1 MYEVN
6 MSEEVKRIIV
16 VTGGSRGI
24 GRSICLSFAGKDT
37 QIYFNYYSPD
47 PDAEAVFAAET
58 EKLVAQKGGIA
69 KGIFANVSAETDVAK
84 FFEQIMNESGRVDV
98 LVNNAGI
105 TRDGFIVRMKEK
117 DWDDVLDI
125 NLKGAFFCIK
135 IVSKIMM
142 KQRSGAIINMASVV
156 GVTGNAGQANYSASK
171 AGLIGLTKST
181 AKELASRGI
190 TVNAI
195 APGFIETDMTAVLPE
210 EIKKEMLSQVPLG
223 RAGKPEDVAAV
234 AAFLASEAARYITG
248 QVIHVSGGM
257 YT

>member
-1 MYEVN
+1 
-6 MSEEVKRIIV
+6 
-16 VTGGSRGI
+16 
-24 GRSICLSFAGKDT
+24 
-37 QIYFNYYSPD
+37 
-47 PDAEAVFAAET
+47 
-58 EKLVAQKGGIA
+58 
-69 KGIFANVSAETDVAK
+69 
-84 FFEQIMNESGRVDV
+84 
-98 LVNNAGI
+98 
-105 TRDGFIVRMKEK
+105 
-117 DWDDVLDI
+117 
-125 NLKGAFFCIK
+125 
-135 IVSKIMM
+135 
-142 KQRSGAIINMASVV
+142 MASVV

-223 RAGKPEDVAAV
+223 RPGKPEDVAAV
-234 AAFLASEAARYITG
+234 ALFLASEAASYVTG

>member
-1 MYEVN
+1 MN
-6 MSEEVKRIIV
+6 MPEGVKRTIV

-24 GRSICLSFAGKDT
+24 GRSICLSFAGNDT
-37 QIYFNYYSPD
+37 RIYFNYYSPD
-47 PDAEAVFAAET
+47 PEAETVFAAET
-58 EKLVAQKGGIA
+58 EKLVTERGGGA
-69 KGIFANVSAETDVAK
+69 KGIFANVSDEKDVAT

-117 DWDDVLDI
+117 DWDDVLSI

-135 IVSKIMM
+135 IAGKIMM
-142 KQRSGAIINMASVV
+142 KQRSGTIINMASVV
-156 GVTGNAGQANYSASK
+156 GVTGNAGQANYAASK

-195 APGFIETDMTAVLPE
+195 APGFIETDMTAVLSE
-210 EIKKEMLSQVPLG
+210 EIKKEMLKQIPLG
-223 RAGKPEDVAAV
+223 RAGKPEDIASVAV
-234 AAFLASEAARYITG
+234 FLASEAASYITG

>member
-1 MYEVN
+1 MV
-6 MSEEVKRIIV
+6 EEAKRVIV

-24 GRSICLSFAGKDT
+24 GRSICLAFAQNDT
-37 QIYFNYYSPD
+37 LIYFNYYSPD
-47 PDAEAVFAAET
+47 LDTEANYAAET
-58 EKLVAQKGGIA
+58 ETLVADKGGLA
-69 KGIFANVSAETDVAK
+69 KGIVANVSDEKDVAN
-84 FFEQIMNESGRVDV
+84 FFDQIMEESSRVDV
-98 LVNNAGI
+98 LINNAGI
-105 TRDGFIVRMKEK
+105 TRDGFIVRMKET
-117 DWDDVLDI
+117 DWNAVLDI
-125 NLKGAFFCIK
+125 NLKGAFLCIK
-135 IVSKIMM
+135 VAGKIMM
-142 KQRSGAIINMASVV
+142 KQRNGKIINMASVV

-210 EIKKEMLSQVPLG
+210 DIKKQMLSQIPLG
-223 RAGKPEDVAAV
+223 RAGKPEDIAAV
-234 AAFLASEAARYITG
+234 AVFLASDAANYITG

>member
-1 MYEVN
+1 
-6 MSEEVKRIIV
+6 MSEEVKRTII

-47 PDAEAVFAAET
+47 PEAEAVFAAET
-58 EKLVAQKGGIA
+58 EKLVAEKGGSA
-69 KGIFANVSAETDVAK
+69 KGVFANVSDEKDVAK

-98 LVNNAGI
+98 LINNAGI
-105 TRDGFIVRMKEK
+105 TKDGFIVRMKEA
-117 DWDDVLDI
+117 DWDAVLNI

-135 IVSKIMM
+135 VAGKIMM
-142 KQRSGAIINMASVV
+142 KQRSGSIINMASVV

-181 AKELASRGI
+181 AKELASRGV

-210 EIKKEMLSQVPLG
+210 DVKKEMLGQIPLG
-223 RAGKPEDVAAV
+223 RAGKPEDIASVAV
-234 AAFLASEAARYITG
+234 FLASEAASYITG

>member
-1 MYEVN
+1 MAED
-6 MSEEVKRIIV
+6 VKRVVV

-24 GRSICLSFAGKDT
+24 GRSICLAFASKET
-37 QIYFNYYSPD
+37 QIYFNYFSPD
-47 PDAEAVFAAET
+47 REAEAKFAAET
-58 EKLVAQKGGIA
+58 EKLVADKGGSA
-69 KGIFANVSAETDVAK
+69 KGIFANVCEESDVK
-84 FFEQIMNESGRVDV
+84 DFFDQIMDASGRVDV
-98 LVNNAGI
+98 LINNAGI
-105 TRDGFIVRMKEK
+105 TRDGFIVRMKEA
-117 DWDDVLDI
+117 DWDAVLNI
-125 NLKGAFFCIK
+125 NLKGAFLCTK
-135 IVSKIMM
+135 VAGKIMM
-142 KQRSGAIINMASVV
+142 KQRSGSIINMASVV

-210 EIKKEMLSQVPLG
+210 DIKKEMLSQIPLG
-223 RAGKPEDVAAV
+223 RAGQPEDIASVAL
-234 AAFLASEAARYITG
+234 FLASDAAGYITG

>member
-1 MYEVN
+1 MA
-6 MSEEVKRIIV
+6 EEAKRIIV

-24 GRSICLSFAGKDT
+24 GRSICLSFAGNDT
-37 QIYFNYYSPD
+37 RIYFNYYSPD

-58 EKLVAQKGGIA
+58 EKLVAEKGGSA
-69 KGIFANVSAETDVAK
+69 KGIFANVSDEKDVAK
-84 FFEQIMNESGRVDV
+84 FFEQIMDESERVDV
-98 LVNNAGI
+98 LINNAGI
-105 TRDGFIVRMKEK
+105 TRDGFIVRMKET
-117 DWDDVLDI
+117 DWDDVLNI

-135 IVSKIMM
+135 IAGKLMM
-142 KQRSGAIINMASVV
+142 KQRSGCIINMASVV

-181 AKELASRGI
+181 AKELAPRGI

-210 EIKKEMLSQVPLG
+210 DIKKEMLDQIPLG
-223 RAGKPEDVAAV
+223 RAGKPEDIASVAV
-234 AAFLASEAARYITG
+234 FLASEAASYITG